1 VIKENR
7 KSERHRQFLR
17 GFIRLP
23 SDATIDCIVRDISET
38 GAKLR
43 FKSAPPIVDC
53 FELHIPSKE
62 QIAKA
67 KLIWSNGY
75 EVGISLVC
83 PGALGYS
90 SLESSEGELP
100 VRVGKLE
107 DEIAALKQ
115 MLARLRKEDRTKAA

>member
-1 VIKENR
+1 MIKENR
-7 KSERHRQFLR
+7 KSERHSQFLR

-23 SDATIDCIVRDISET
+23 DNGTIDCIVRDISET

-43 FKSAPPIVDC
+43 FKSAPPMMDS

-62 QIAKA
+62 QIARA
-67 KLIWSNGY
+67 KLIWGNGC

-90 SLESSEGELP
+90 SFASGEGELP
-100 VRVGKLE
+100 VRVGRLE

-115 MLARLRKEDRTKAA
+115 MLARLKKEDQSKAA